1 MPTIMLPIAA
11 TWSAT
16 GGNLIA
22 AIAVIGLAIFGW
34 RQGLFVSA
42 LAGLQVL
49 VSFVAALALA
59 GAVVEMLRGM
69 DASLPG
75 RALAIVYLV
84 SFTAVVIGIRL
95 AIGRFVP
102 EVAVPFAWPIDRG
115 LGTLV
120 GILAGHL
127 LAGAV
132 LVGWSLAMLPGPLRL
147 DPAGLAVDPGA
158 WVLDTFARCV
168 EPASASR
175 KELLHGN
182 AGTAPWPEAP
192 RASEPV
198 VDVDGSG
205 GHDSGEPFLD
215 VDGDGSFT
223 RSLGFHDTRG
233 DRRRRLGLV
242 ECYRLGAW
250 EGITVWHAPELT
262 SDGRVRLGVRP
273 AADEP
278 LYQAVTRDADGP
290 AGLVYSLRPEAAG
303 QEPADAEASPN
314 PLAIDPATG
323 LVSFPAG
330 PAETQR
336 RAAFTV
342 VVTDPTGL
350 SDERDVLVTW

>member
-1 MPTIMLPIAA
+1 MLPIAA
-11 TWSAT
+11 TWNAT
-16 GGNLIA
+16 GGNLIVA
-22 AIAVIGLAIFGW
+22 VAVIGLAIVGW
-34 RQGLFVSA
+34 RQGLFVIT
-42 LAGLQVL
+42 LVGLQL
-49 VSFVAALALA
+49 LASFVAALALA
-59 GAVVEMLRGM
+59 GIVIEMLRGM
-69 DASLPG
+69 DVSLPG
-75 RALAIVYLV
+75 RALAVTYLV
-84 SFTAVVIGIRL
+84 AYSASLFGIRL

-120 GILAGHL
+120 GILAGFL
-127 LAGAV
+127 LAGAA
-132 LVGWSLAMLPGPLRL
+132 LVGWSLAMIPEPLRL
-147 DPAGLAVDPGA
+147 VPAALAVDPGA

-168 EPASASR
+168 EPEPARR
-175 KELLHGN
+175 KELLLGN
-182 AGTAPWPEAP
+182 AGLAAGPGGP
-192 RASEPV
+192 RSSEPF
-198 VDVDGSG
+198 VDADGNG

-250 EGITVWHAPELT
+250 EGITVWHAPEVT
-262 SDGRVRLGVRP
+262 SEARVRLGARP
-273 AADEP
+273 TADEP
-278 LYQAVTRDADGP
+278 LYQAVARDSDGP
-290 AGLVYSLRPEAAG
+290 AGLVYSLRPEV
-303 QEPADAEASPN
+303 EEERPADAEASPN

-323 LVSFPAG
+323 LVSFPTG